1 MHYNLYKNGEKVG
14 ETQDKK
20 HVFEGLTPNTE
31 YEFGVSAVENETESE
46 IIKIKKTT
54 DATPEPQP
62 QPEKPTNIE
71 VVELDFRHVKIKWDQ
86 GTQGEQYKLFLNS
99 AASGNSELAQ
109 YEANDLTPN
118 TEYTIGIVAVLNG
131 VESEMTEF
139 TFTTTAVPSPV
150 MTVTNVSND
159 NVAVEWQS
167 SVEGTYKVYKDSVE
181 IASGYE
187 GNTYNFNNLEPNT
200 EYTLGVALEV
210 DGHTSE
216 IATQKVTTTEL
227 TPSPT
232 NDSDISNFHVGAGWY
247 ELPNGERVRGKDVAE
262 EELKKID
269 E

>member
-46 IIKIKKTT
+46 IITITKKTE
-54 DATPEPQP
+54 ATPTP
-62 QPEKPTNIE
+62 QPEKPTNVE
-71 VVELDFRHVKIKWDQ
+71 AVELDFRHVKIKWNQ
-86 GTQGEQYKLFLNS
+86 GTQGEQYSLFLNGT
-99 AASGNSELAQ
+99 ASGNSELAQ
-109 YEANDLTPN
+109 YEANGLAPN

-167 SVEGTYKVYKDSVE
+167 SVEGTYKVYKDDVE

-210 DGHTSE
+210 DGYTSE
-216 IATQKVTTTEL
+216 IVTQKVTTVEL

-232 NDSDISNFHVGAGWY
+232 NESDISNFHVGAGWY
-247 ELPNGERVRGKDVAE
+247 ELPNGERVRGKEAAE